1 MENASTLHGLVFDQA
16 ERTPDAIAIDDGSK
30 TAYRELRE
38 QAEQVAASLR
48 AYGVGRGD
56 FVGICVG
63 RSAELLAVV
72 LGVLA
77 SGAAYVPLD
86 PAYPKE
92 RLRFMT
98 TDCSA
103 RVVICDT
110 SFANFYDSE
119 LFESGLLTEAKLTLL
134 SPKVLLQPQTQPAQS
149 ASVEPE
155 DLAYLLYTS
164 GSTGQPKGVMIRH
177 SNAVNLAR
185 WARDAFSDEDR
196 SRILFSTSLSWDL
209 SIFEIFASLAWG
221 GTLVVVNNA
230 LTLAE
235 VGPELEVT
243 LVNTSPSVMSRL
255 IQHRPLPDSVRVV
268 TLAGEILHREL
279 VDRLYQRSE
288 SLRVWSLYGPTET
301 TTFSTGGLVDR
312 SETSSPAIGQPLLN
326 TSVYLLD
333 EQMQPVEAGQ
343 VGEIWIGGEGV
354 AAGYLHRPKLTA
366 EVFVPDPFEEE
377 PKGNLYRTGDQA
389 RARADGSVVVLGRL
403 DHQVKLRGRR
413 IELSEIDV
421 QFLQDPA
428 VDEAVT
434 VVRQIGTSEPRL
446 VAYLVA
452 GKGCEIDEEQV
463 RAAVAQNLPPH
474 MLPALIEV
482 LDQLPLSPN
491 GKIDRAAL
499 PAPGTESVAIGS
511 ALIGSAALGETEQEI
526 AHIFGELLGITAPLS
541 AQADFFDCGG
551 DSLGALQLVDLIA
564 ERLQVEIPLSTMFE
578 ESQVGQIAAFI
589 DESEAGEAGPESRPA
604 GMYALRSAGSKLP
617 LFLGPLGNGGLR
629 GYRKLIAQLDP
640 DRPVYG
646 MQAPGVDGET
656 DPYRTVEEMGRHF
669 AAEIAAFQPVGPI
682 LLGGFSYGGISAIE
696 AAQQLQRA
704 GREVALVVLLDTSPF
719 SRRVPWKVAP
729 RLRLRQGRDS
739 ALDTLAEVGVRE
751 LIRRRGYRFV
761 VRTRRLLQ
769 RGLPAPKQAG
779 SAQRTE
785 HIQAVHQ
792 AAVNS
797 YRSSEI
803 SFPVAVIAAA
813 TAAAKDRATRGRDPR
828 SLAQWQFR
836 LVDCPGVAHR
846 DFLSEPTVSKVAA
859 ELDSVI
865 ESAVLES
872 AVTRSAVTRSAVTRS
887 AVR

>member
-1 MENASTLHGLVFDQA
+1 VENASTLHGLVFDQA
-16 ERTPDAIAIDDGSK
+16 ERTPDAIAIDDGSN
-30 TAYRELRE
+30 TTYRELQE
-38 QAEQVAASLR
+38 HAEHVAASLR
-48 AYGVGRGD
+48 AHGVGRGD

-63 RSAELLAVV
+63 RRAELLAVV

-77 SGAAYVPLD
+77 TGAAYVPLD

-98 TDCSA
+98 TDCRA
-103 RVVICDT
+103 RVVICDA
-110 SFANFYDSE
+110 SLAE
-119 LFESGLLTEAKLTLL
+119 LFDAELFDAVKITLL
-134 SPKVLLQPQTQPAQS
+134 SPEDLLQPQTQPAKPN
-149 ASVEPE
+149 SVDPE

-177 SNAVNLAR
+177 CNAVNLAR

-235 VGPELEVT
+235 VGPELGVT

-255 IQHRPLPDSVRVV
+255 IHHRPLPDSVRVV

-279 VDRLYQRSE
+279 VERLYQRSQ
-288 SLRVWSLYGPTET
+288 SLRVWNLYGPTET
-301 TTFSTGGLVDR
+301 TTFSTGGLIDR
-312 SETSSPAIGQPLLN
+312 SGTSSPPIGQPIRN
-326 TSVYLLD
+326 TCLHLLD

-343 VGEIWIGGEGV
+343 VGEIWIGGAGV
-354 AAGYLHRPKLTA
+354 AAGYLYRPELTA
-366 EVFVPDPFEEE
+366 EVFVPDPFVQESQA
-377 PKGNLYRTGDQA
+377 NLYRTGDQA
-389 RARADGSVVVLGRL
+389 QAKADGSVIVLGRL

-413 IELSEIDV
+413 IELGEIDA
-421 QFLQDPA
+421 QFLQQPA
-428 VDEAVT
+428 VGEAVT
-434 VVRQIGTSEPRL
+434 VVSQVGTSEPRL
-446 VAYLVA
+446 VAYLVERQ
-452 GKGCEIDEEQV
+452 GCEIDEEQV
-463 RAAVAQNLPPH
+463 RTALEQTLPPH
-474 MLPALIEV
+474 MVPALIEV

-499 PAPGTESVAIGS
+499 PAPGVESASEESPAAGSVLLGATE
-511 ALIGSAALGETEQEI
+511 LEI
-526 AHIFGELLGITAPLS
+526 ANIFGELLGVAPPVYPE
-541 AQADFFDCGG
+541 ADFFDCGG

-578 ESQVGQIAAFI
+578 QSQVGQIAAFVE
-589 DESEAGEAGPESRPA
+589 ESEAGESGPESRPA
-604 GMYALRSAGSKLP
+604 GMYALRSAGSKPP

-629 GYRKLIAQLDP
+629 GYRKLVAQLDS

-646 MQAPGVDGET
+646 MQAPGVDGEL

-669 AAEIAAFQPVGPI
+669 ASEIAAFQPVGPI

-704 GREVALVVLLDTSPF
+704 GREIALVVLLDTSPF
-719 SRRVPWKVAP
+719 GPRVPWRVAP
-729 RLRLRQGRDS
+729 RKRFGQER
-739 ALDTLAEVGVRE
+739 AAVLDTLAEEGLRE
-751 LIRRRGYRFV
+751 LIRRSGYRFV
-761 VRTRRLLQ
+761 VRTRRFLR
-769 RGLPAPKQAG
+769 RGLLAPKQVG
-779 SAQRTE
+779 STQGTE

-792 AAVNS
+792 QAVNS

-813 TAAAKDRATRGRDPR
+813 TAAAKDRATRAEDPR
-828 SLAQWQFR
+828 SLSHWQVR

-846 DFLSEPTVSKVAA
+846 NFLSEPTVSRVVA
-859 ELDSVI
+859 ELDSVL
-865 ESAVLES
+865 ESTVLESTVLES
-872 AVTRSAVTRSAVTRS
+872 AVRQKA
-887 AVR
+887 

>member
-103 RVVICDT
+103 RVVICDA

-119 LFESGLLTEAKLTLL
+119 LFESGLLSEALLNEAKLTLL
-134 SPKVLLQPQTQPAQS
+134 SPKVLLQPQAQPAQS
-149 ASVEPE
+149 ASVDSE

-235 VGPELEVT
+235 VGPELGVT

-255 IQHRPLPDSVRVV
+255 IHHRPLPDSVRVV

-288 SLRVWSLYGPTET
+288 SLRVWNLYGPTET

-312 SETSSPAIGQPLLN
+312 SETSSPAIGQPLVN

-452 GKGCEIDEEQV
+452 GQGCEIDEEQV
-463 RAAVAQNLPPH
+463 RTALEQNLPPH
-474 MLPALIEV
+474 MVPALIEV

-499 PAPGTESVAIGS
+499 PAPGTESVAIDS

-526 AHIFGELLGITAPLS
+526 AHIFGELLGLTAPLS

-564 ERLQVEIPLSTMFE
+564 ERLQVEIPLSTLFE

-656 DPYRTVEEMGRHF
+656 DPYRTVEDMGRHF

-704 GREVALVVLLDTSPF
+704 GREIALVVLLDTSPF

-729 RLRLRQGRDS
+729 RLRLRQGRDA
-739 ALDTLAEVGVRE
+739 ALDTLAEVGLRE
-751 LIRRRGYRFV
+751 LIRRRSYRFV
-761 VRTRRLLQ
+761 VRTRRLLR
-769 RGLPAPKQAG
+769 RGLPAQKQAG

-785 HIQAVHQ
+785 RIKAEHIKTVHQ

-797 YRSSEI
+797 YRSTEI

-813 TAAAKDRATRGRDPR
+813 TAAAKDRATLGEDPR

-836 LVDCPGVAHR
+836 LIDCPGVAHR

-872 AVTRSAVTRSAVTRS
+872 AVTRSAVR
-887 AVR
+887 

>member
-30 TAYRELRE
+30 TTYRELRE

-48 AYGVGRGD
+48 AHGVGRGD
-56 FVGICVG
+56 FVGICLG
-63 RSAELLAVV
+63 RNAELLAVV

-103 RVVICDT
+103 RVVICDK

-119 LFESGLLTEAKLTLL
+119 LFESGLLNKATITLL
-134 SPKVLLQPQTQPAQS
+134 SPKVLLQPQAQPAQS
-149 ASVEPE
+149 ASVEPD

-177 SNAVNLAR
+177 CNAVNLAR
-185 WARDAFSDEDR
+185 WAREAFSDEDR

-255 IQHRPLPDSVRVV
+255 IHHRPLPDSVRVV
-268 TLAGEILHREL
+268 TLAGEILPREL

-288 SLRVWSLYGPTET
+288 SLRVWNLYGPTET
-301 TTFSTGGLVDR
+301 TTFSTGGLIDR

-326 TSVYLLD
+326 TSLHLLD

-389 RARADGSVVVLGRL
+389 RSRADGSVIVLGRL
-403 DHQVKLRGRR
+403 DHQVKLRGLR
-413 IELSEIDV
+413 IELGEIDA
-421 QFLQDPA
+421 QFLQHPA

-452 GKGCEIDEEQV
+452 GQGCEIDEEQV
-463 RAAVAQNLPPH
+463 RAAVAQSLPPH
-474 MLPALIEV
+474 MVPSLIEV

-499 PAPGTESVAIGS
+499 PAPGTGS
-511 ALIGSAALGETEQEI
+511 AVIDSAALSATEQEI
-526 AHIFGELLGITAPLS
+526 AHIFGELLGVTAPLS
-541 AQADFFDCGG
+541 TQADFFDCGG

-646 MQAPGVDGET
+646 MQAPGVDGEL

-704 GREVALVVLLDTSPF
+704 GREIALVVLLDTSPF
-719 SRRVPWKVAP
+719 SRRVPWTVAP

-739 ALDTLAEVGVRE
+739 ALDTLADVGVRE

-761 VRTRRLLQ
+761 ERTRRIVR
-769 RGLPAPKQAG
+769 RGLTVPKQAG
-779 SAQRTE
+779 SVQRTE

-813 TAAAKDRATRGRDPR
+813 TAAAKDRATRAEDPR
-828 SLAQWQFR
+828 SISHWQVR

-846 DFLSEPTVSKVAA
+846 DFLSEPTASQVAA

-872 AVTRSAVTRSAVTRS
+872 AVTRSAVR
-887 AVR
+887 

>member
-16 ERTPDAIAIDDGSK
+16 ERTPDAIAIDDGSN
-30 TAYRELRE
+30 TTYRELQE
-38 QAEQVAASLR
+38 HAEHVAASLR
-48 AYGVGRGD
+48 AHGVGRGD

-63 RSAELLAVV
+63 RRAELLAVV

-77 SGAAYVPLD
+77 TGAAYVPLD

-98 TDCSA
+98 TDCRA
-103 RVVICDT
+103 RVVICDA
-110 SFANFYDSE
+110 SLAE
-119 LFESGLLTEAKLTLL
+119 LFDAELFDAVKITLL
-134 SPKVLLQPQTQPAQS
+134 SPEDLLQPQTQPAKPN
-149 ASVEPE
+149 SVDPE

-177 SNAVNLAR
+177 CNAVNLAR

-235 VGPELEVT
+235 VGPELGVT

-255 IQHRPLPDSVRVV
+255 IHHRPLPDSVRVV

-279 VDRLYQRSE
+279 VERLYQRSQ
-288 SLRVWSLYGPTET
+288 SLRVWNLYGPTET
-301 TTFSTGGLVDR
+301 TTFSTGGLIDR
-312 SETSSPAIGQPLLN
+312 SGTSSPPIGQPIRN
-326 TSVYLLD
+326 TCLHLLD

-343 VGEIWIGGEGV
+343 VGEIWIGGAGV
-354 AAGYLHRPKLTA
+354 AAGYLYRPELTA
-366 EVFVPDPFEEE
+366 EVFVPDPFVQESQA
-377 PKGNLYRTGDQA
+377 NLYRTGDQA
-389 RARADGSVVVLGRL
+389 QAKADGSVIVLGRL

-413 IELSEIDV
+413 IELGEIDA
-421 QFLQDPA
+421 QFLQQPA
-428 VDEAVT
+428 VGEAVT
-434 VVRQIGTSEPRL
+434 VVSQVGTSEPRL
-446 VAYLVA
+446 VAYLVERQ
-452 GKGCEIDEEQV
+452 GCEIDEEQV
-463 RAAVAQNLPPH
+463 RTALEQTLPPH
-474 MLPALIEV
+474 MVPALIEV

-499 PAPGTESVAIGS
+499 PAPGVESASEESPAAGSVLLGATE
-511 ALIGSAALGETEQEI
+511 LEI
-526 AHIFGELLGITAPLS
+526 ANIFGELLGVAPPVYPE
-541 AQADFFDCGG
+541 ADFFDCGG

-578 ESQVGQIAAFI
+578 QSQVGQIAAFVE
-589 DESEAGEAGPESRPA
+589 ESEAGESGPESRPA
-604 GMYALRSAGSKLP
+604 GMYALRSAGSKPP

-629 GYRKLIAQLDP
+629 GYRKLVAQLDS

-646 MQAPGVDGET
+646 MQAPGVDGEL

-669 AAEIAAFQPVGPI
+669 ASEIAAFQPVGPI

-704 GREVALVVLLDTSPF
+704 GREIALVVLLDTSPF
-719 SRRVPWKVAP
+719 GPRVPWRVAP
-729 RLRLRQGRDS
+729 RKRFGQER
-739 ALDTLAEVGVRE
+739 AAVLDTLAEEGLRE
-751 LIRRRGYRFV
+751 LIRRSGYRFV
-761 VRTRRLLQ
+761 VRTRRFLR
-769 RGLPAPKQAG
+769 RGLLAPKQVG
-779 SAQRTE
+779 STQGTE

-792 AAVNS
+792 QAVNS

-813 TAAAKDRATRGRDPR
+813 TAAAKDRATRAEDPR
-828 SLAQWQFR
+828 SLSHWQVR

-846 DFLSEPTVSKVAA
+846 NFLSEPTVSRVVA
-859 ELDSVI
+859 ELDSV
-865 ESAVLES
+865 LES
-872 AVTRSAVTRSAVTRS
+872 T
-887 AVR
+887 VRQKA

>member
-1 MENASTLHGLVFDQA
+1 
-16 ERTPDAIAIDDGSK
+16 
-30 TAYRELRE
+30 
-38 QAEQVAASLR
+38 
-48 AYGVGRGD
+48 
-56 FVGICVG
+56 
-63 RSAELLAVV
+63 
-72 LGVLA
+72 
-77 SGAAYVPLD
+77 
-86 PAYPKE
+86 
-92 RLRFMT
+92 
-98 TDCSA
+98 
-103 RVVICDT
+103 
-110 SFANFYDSE
+110 
-119 LFESGLLTEAKLTLL
+119 
-134 SPKVLLQPQTQPAQS
+134 
-149 ASVEPE
+149 
-155 DLAYLLYTS
+155 
-164 GSTGQPKGVMIRH
+164 
-177 SNAVNLAR
+177 
-185 WARDAFSDEDR
+185 
-196 SRILFSTSLSWDL
+196 
-209 SIFEIFASLAWG
+209 
-221 GTLVVVNNA
+221 
-230 LTLAE
+230 
-235 VGPELEVT
+235 
-243 LVNTSPSVMSRL
+243 MSRL
-255 IQHRPLPDSVRVV
+255 IHHRQLPDSVRVV

-288 SLRVWSLYGPTET
+288 SLRVWNLYGPTET

-326 TSVYLLD
+326 TAVYLLD

-354 AAGYLHRPKLTA
+354 AAGYLHRSKLTA
-366 EVFVPDPFEEE
+366 EVFVPDPFGEE

-389 RARADGSVVVLGRL
+389 RARADGSVIVLGRL
-403 DHQVKLRGRR
+403 DHQVKLRGLRV
-413 IELSEIDV
+413 ELGEIDA
-421 QFLQDPA
+421 QFLQHPA

-452 GKGCEIDEEQV
+452 SQGCEIDEEQV
-463 RAAVAQNLPPH
+463 RTAIAQNLPPH
-474 MLPALIEV
+474 MVPALIEV

-499 PAPGTESVAIGS
+499 PAPGAESASEENYATDSAATDSVATD
-511 ALIGSAALGETEQEI
+511 SAALGATEQEI
-526 AHIFGELLGITAPLS
+526 AHIFGELLGVTAPLS

-564 ERLQVEIPLSTMFE
+564 ERLQVEIPLSTLFE
-578 ESQVGQIAAFI
+578 ESQIGQIAAFI
-589 DESEAGEAGPESRPA
+589 DESEAGESGPESRPA

-704 GREVALVVLLDTSPF
+704 GRDIALVVMLDTSPLGP
-719 SRRVPWKVAP
+719 RVPLVVAP
-729 RLRLRQGRDS
+729 GLRMRQEKD
-739 ALDTLAEVGVRE
+739 AVLDTLAEVGLRE

-761 VRTRRLLQ
+761 VRTRRYLR

-779 SAQRTE
+779 SAKRTE
-785 HIQAVHQ
+785 HIKAEHIKTEHIKTEHIKAVHQ

-797 YRSSEI
+797 YRASEI
-803 SFPVAVIAAA
+803 SFSVAVIAAA
-813 TAAAKDRATRGRDPR
+813 TPAAKDRANLSQDPR
-828 SLAQWQFR
+828 LLSQWQFR

-887 AVR
+887 TVTRSTGR

>member
-103 RVVICDT
+103 RVVICDA

-288 SLRVWSLYGPTET
+288 SLRVWNLYGPTET

-452 GKGCEIDEEQV
+452 GQGCEIDEEQV
-463 RAAVAQNLPPH
+463 RTALEQNLPPH
-474 MLPALIEV
+474 MVPALIEV

-499 PAPGTESVAIGS
+499 PAPGTESVAIDT

-564 ERLQVEIPLSTMFE
+564 ERLQVEIPLSTLFE

-656 DPYRTVEEMGRHF
+656 DPYRTIEEMGRHF

-704 GREVALVVLLDTSPF
+704 GREIALVVLLDTSPF

-729 RLRLRQGRDS
+729 RLRLRQGRDA
-739 ALDTLAEVGVRE
+739 ALDTLAEVGLRE
-751 LIRRRGYRFV
+751 LIRRRSYRFV

-785 HIQAVHQ
+785 RIKAEHIKTVHQ

-797 YRSSEI
+797 YRSTEI

-813 TAAAKDRATRGRDPR
+813 TAAAKDRATLGEDPR

-836 LVDCPGVAHR
+836 LIDCPGVAHR

-872 AVTRSAVTRSAVTRS
+872 AVTRSAVR
-887 AVR
+887 

>member
-16 ERTPDAIAIDDGSK
+16 ERTPDALAIDDGSK
-30 TAYRELRE
+30 TTYRELRE
-38 QAEQVAASLR
+38 QAEQVAASLC
-48 AYGVGRGD
+48 AHGVGRGD
-56 FVGICVG
+56 FVGICMG

-103 RVVICDT
+103 RVVICDK

-119 LFESGLLTEAKLTLL
+119 LFESGLLTEALLDEAKLTLL
-134 SPKVLLQPQTQPAQS
+134 SPEDLLQPQTQPAKPN
-149 ASVEPE
+149 SVDPE

-177 SNAVNLAR
+177 CNAVNLAR
-185 WARDAFSDEDR
+185 WAREAFSDEDR

-221 GTLVVVNNA
+221 GTLVVVHNA

-235 VGPELEVT
+235 VGPELGVT

-255 IQHRPLPDSVRVV
+255 IHHRPLPDSVRVV

-279 VDRLYQRSE
+279 VEQLYQRSQ
-288 SLRVWSLYGPTET
+288 SLRVWNLYGPTET
-301 TTFSTGGLVDR
+301 TTFSTGGLIDR
-312 SETSSPAIGQPLLN
+312 SETSSPPIGQPIRN
-326 TSVYLLD
+326 TRLHLLD
-333 EQMQPVEAGQ
+333 ELMQPVEAGQ
-343 VGEIWIGGEGV
+343 VGEIWIGGDGV
-354 AAGYLHRPKLTA
+354 AAGYLHRPELTA
-366 EVFVPDPFEEE
+366 EVFVPDPFAEE

-389 RARADGSVVVLGRL
+389 RSHADGSVVVLGRL
-403 DHQVKLRGRR
+403 DHQVKLRGLRV
-413 IELSEIDV
+413 ELGEIDA
-421 QFLQDPA
+421 QFLQLSA
-428 VDEAVT
+428 VNEAVT
-434 VVRQIGTSEPRL
+434 VVSQIGTSEPKL

-452 GKGCEIDEEQV
+452 GQGCEIDEEQI
-463 RAAVAQNLPPH
+463 RAALAQNLPPY
-474 MLPALIEV
+474 MVPALIEV

-499 PAPGTESVAIGS
+499 PAPGTGS
-511 ALIGSAALGETEQEI
+511 ASEESHAIDSAALSATEQEI
-526 AHIFGELLGITAPLS
+526 AHIFGELLGVTAPLS
-541 AQADFFDCGG
+541 TQADFFDCGG

-704 GREVALVVLLDTSPF
+704 GREIALVVLLDTSPF
-719 SRRVPWKVAP
+719 SRRVPWTVAP
-729 RLRLRQGRDS
+729 RLRFRQGRDA
-739 ALDTLAEVGVRE
+739 ALDTLAEVGLRE

-769 RGLPAPKQAG
+769 RGLPAPKRAG

-785 HIQAVHQ
+785 HIKTVHQ

-803 SFPVAVIAAA
+803 SFSVAVIAAA
-813 TAAAKDRATRGRDPR
+813 TAAAKDRASSGEDPR

-836 LVDCPGVAHR
+836 LIDCPGVAHR

-872 AVTRSAVTRSAVTRS
+872 AVTRSAVTRSAVR
-887 AVR
+887 